1 VYILGTKEEVNNS
14 LQILRNS
21 NKTIGLVP
29 TMGALHQGHLELV
42 KIAKQYSDVV
52 VVSIFVNPTQFN
64 NQEDF
69 EKYPK
74 TLDKDLELL
83 DKSGVDYLFL
93 PDTMEIYPSKTML
106 SIDFGHLDKILEGSF
121 RPGHF
126 NGVGIVVSKL
136 LNIVKPHNAYFGQKD
151 LQQVAIIKRLVLD
164 LSFDVNIIVVPTV
177 REEDGVALSSRN
189 LRLDSGSRQAARIIS
204 KTLFFAKSELLE
216 GKPWLSIRKKVNQMF
231 ESESMAKLEYFEL
244 VTSNTF
250 YVLEDI
256 KEQKKNVSICAAAY
270 FGDVRLID
278 NISIFD

>member
-1 VYILGTKEEVNNS
+1 VYILGTKEEVNNH

-42 KIAKQYSDVV
+42 KIAKQYSDIV

-64 NQEDF
+64 NQQDF

-74 TLDKDLELL
+74 TLDNDLDLL
-83 DKSGVDYLFL
+83 NKSGVDFLFL
-93 PDTMEIYPSKTML
+93 PDTMEIYPSKPML
-106 SIDFGHLDKILEGSF
+106 SIDFGHLDKILEGAF

-136 LNIVKPHNAYFGQKD
+136 LNIVKPHEAFFGQKD
-151 LQQVAIIKRLVLD
+151 LQQVAVIKRLVLD
-164 LSFDVNIIVVPTV
+164 LSFDVKINIVPTI

-189 LRLDSGSRQAARIIS
+189 LRLSEDSRRSARIIS
-204 KTLFFAKSELLE
+204 QALFFAKAELLA
-216 GKPWLSIRKKVNQMF
+216 GNSWLSIRKTVNQMF
-231 ESESMAKLEYFEL
+231 GSNPKVKLEYFEL
-244 VTSNTF
+244 VTSDTF

-256 KEQKKNVSICAAAY
+256 IDKEKVSICAAAY

>member
-1 VYILGTKEEVNNS
+1 MYILGTKEEVNSN
-14 LQILRNS
+14 LQIFRNR

-42 KIAKQYSDVV
+42 KIAKQYSDIV
-52 VVSIFVNPTQFN
+52 VVSIFINPTQFN

-93 PDTMEIYPSKTML
+93 PDTMEIYPSKPML
-106 SIDFGHLDKILEGSF
+106 SLDFGHLDKILEGSF

-136 LNIVKPHNAYFGQKD
+136 LNIVKPHHAYFGQKD

-164 LSFDVNIIVVPTV
+164 LSFDVRINVVPTV
-177 REEDGVALSSRN
+177 REEDGMALSSRN
-189 LRLDSGSRQAARIIS
+189 LRLDSESRQSARIIS
-204 KTLFFAKSELLE
+204 KALFLAKSELLD
-216 GKPWLSIRKKVNQMF
+216 GRPWLSIRKKINQMF
-231 ESESMAKLEYFEL
+231 ESEPKAKLEYFEL
-244 VTSNTF
+244 VTSDSF
-250 YVLEDI
+250 YVLKDI
-256 KEQKKNVSICAAAY
+256 GEEKNVSICTAAY

>member
-1 VYILGTKEEVNNS
+1 MYILGTKEEVNSN
-14 LQILRNS
+14 LQIFRNR

-42 KIAKQYSDVV
+42 KIAKQYSDLV
-52 VVSIFVNPTQFN
+52 VVSIFINPTQFN

-93 PDTMEIYPSKTML
+93 PDTMEIYPSKPML

-136 LNIVKPHNAYFGQKD
+136 LNIVKPHHAYFGQKD

-164 LSFDVNIIVVPTV
+164 LSFDVRINVVPTV
-177 REEDGVALSSRN
+177 REEDGMALSSRN
-189 LRLDSGSRQAARIIS
+189 LRLDSESRQSARIIS
-204 KTLFFAKSELLE
+204 KALFLAKSELLD
-216 GKPWLSIRKKVNQMF
+216 GRPWLSIRKKINQMF
-231 ESESMAKLEYFEL
+231 ESEPKAKLEYFEL
-244 VTSNTF
+244 VTSDSF

-256 KEQKKNVSICAAAY
+256 GEEKNVSICTAAY

>member
-1 VYILGTKEEVNNS
+1 MYILGTKEEVNSN
-14 LQILRNS
+14 LQIFRNR

-42 KIAKQYSDVV
+42 KIAKQYSDLV
-52 VVSIFVNPTQFN
+52 VVSIFINPTQFN

-93 PDTMEIYPSKTML
+93 PDTMEIYPSKPML

-136 LNIVKPHNAYFGQKD
+136 LNIVKPHHAYFGQKD

-164 LSFDVNIIVVPTV
+164 LSFDVRINVVPTV
-177 REEDGVALSSRN
+177 REEDGMALSSRN
-189 LRLDSGSRQAARIIS
+189 LRLDSESRQSARIIS
-204 KTLFFAKSELLE
+204 KALFLAKSELLD
-216 GKPWLSIRKKVNQMF
+216 GRHWLSIRKKINQMF
-231 ESESMAKLEYFEL
+231 ESEPKAKLEYFEL
-244 VTSNTF
+244 VTSDSF

-256 KEQKKNVSICAAAY
+256 GEEKNVSICTAAY

>member
-1 VYILGTKEEVNNS
+1 MYILRTKEEVNYN
-14 LQILRNS
+14 LQILPKS

-42 KIAKQYSDVV
+42 KIAKQNSAYV
-52 VVSIFVNPTQFN
+52 VVSIFINPTQFN

-83 DKSGVDYLFL
+83 HKSGVDYLFM
-93 PDTMEIYPSKTML
+93 PDTVEIYPSRPTL

-136 LNIVKPHNAYFGQKD
+136 LNIVKPNIAFFGQKD
-151 LQQVAIIKRLVLD
+151 LQQVAIIKRLVED
-164 LSFDVNIIVVPTV
+164 FSFDVKINVVPTV
-177 REEDGVALSSRN
+177 REEDGMALSSRN
-189 LRLDSGSRQAARIIS
+189 LRLDPESRQSARIIS
-204 KTLFFAKSELLE
+204 KALFFAKSELLA
-216 GKPWLSIRKKVNQMF
+216 GNSWLSIRKKVNQMF
-231 ESESMAKLEYFEL
+231 ESEPQAKLEYFEM
-244 VTSNTF
+244 VTSDSFHILDSIGN
-250 YVLEDI
+250 ER
-256 KEQKKNVSICAAAY
+256 NVSICAAAY
-270 FGDVRLID
+270 ISDIRLID

>member
-1 VYILGTKEEVNNS
+1 VYILGTKEEVNSN
-14 LQILRNS
+14 LQIFRNR

-42 KIAKQYSDVV
+42 KIAKQYSDLV
-52 VVSIFVNPTQFN
+52 VVSIFINPTQFN

-93 PDTMEIYPSKTML
+93 PDTMEIYPSKPML

-136 LNIVKPHNAYFGQKD
+136 LNIVKPHHAYFGQKD

-164 LSFDVNIIVVPTV
+164 LSFDVRINVVPTV
-177 REEDGVALSSRN
+177 REEDGMALSSRN
-189 LRLDSGSRQAARIIS
+189 LRLDSESRQSARIIS
-204 KTLFFAKSELLE
+204 KALFLAKSELLD
-216 GKPWLSIRKKVNQMF
+216 GRPWLSIRKKINLMF
-231 ESESMAKLEYFEL
+231 ESEPKAKLEYFEL
-244 VTSNTF
+244 VTSDSF

-256 KEQKKNVSICAAAY
+256 GEEKNVSICTAAY

>member
-1 VYILGTKEEVNNS
+1 MYILGTKEEVNNN
-14 LQILRNS
+14 LQILRNN

-42 KIAKQYSDVV
+42 KIAKQYSDIV
-52 VVSIFVNPTQFN
+52 VVSIFINPTQFN

-93 PDTMEIYPSKTML
+93 PETMEIYPSKPML

-136 LNIVKPHNAYFGQKD
+136 LNIVKPHTAYFGQKD
-151 LQQVAIIKRLVLD
+151 LQQVAIIKRLVQD
-164 LSFDVNIIVVPTV
+164 LSFDVEIQVVATV
-177 REEDGVALSSRN
+177 REKDGVALSSRN
-189 LRLDSGSRQAARIIS
+189 LRLDSDSRQAARIIS
-204 KTLFFAKSELLE
+204 KALFFAKSELLD
-216 GKPWLSIRKKVNQMF
+216 GRPWLSIRKKINQMF
-231 ESESMAKLEYFEL
+231 ESEPKAKLEYFEL
-244 VTSNTF
+244 VTSDSF
-250 YVLEDI
+250 YVLEGI
-256 KEQKKNVSICAAAY
+256 GEEKNVSICTAAY

>member
-1 VYILGTKEEVNNS
+1 VYILGTKEEVNDN
-14 LQILRNS
+14 LQIFRNN

-42 KIAKQYSDVV
+42 KNAKQYSDIV
-52 VVSIFVNPTQFN
+52 VVSIFINPTQFN

-83 DKSGVDYLFL
+83 DKSAVDFLFL
-93 PDTMEIYPSKTML
+93 PDTMEIYPSKPML

-136 LNIVKPHNAYFGQKD
+136 LNIVKPHQAYFGQKD
-151 LQQVAIIKRLVLD
+151 LQQVAIIKRLVED
-164 LSFDVNIIVVPTV
+164 LSFDVKVNIVPTV

-189 LRLDSGSRQAARIIS
+189 LRLDPDSRLAARIIS
-204 KTLFFAKSELLE
+204 KTLFFAKAELLE
-216 GKPWLSIRKKVNQMF
+216 GRPWLSIRKMINEIFDSQHIA
-231 ESESMAKLEYFEL
+231 SLEYFEL
-244 VTSNTF
+244 VTSDTF
-250 YVLEDI
+250 HVLEDI
-256 KEQKKNVSICAAAY
+256 GQEKNVSICAAAY

-278 NISIFD
+278 NISIFE

>member
-1 VYILGTKEEVNNS
+1 MYILGTKEEVNSN
-14 LQILRNS
+14 LQIFRNR

-42 KIAKQYSDVV
+42 KIAKQYSDLV
-52 VVSIFVNPTQFN
+52 VVSIFINPTQFN

-74 TLDKDLELL
+74 TLDKYLELL

-93 PDTMEIYPSKTML
+93 PDTMEIYPSKPML

-136 LNIVKPHNAYFGQKD
+136 LNIVKPHHAYFGQKD

-164 LSFDVNIIVVPTV
+164 LSFDVIINVVPTV
-177 REEDGVALSSRN
+177 REEDGMALSSRN
-189 LRLDSGSRQAARIIS
+189 LRLDSESRQSARIIS
-204 KTLFFAKSELLE
+204 KALFLAKSELLD
-216 GKPWLSIRKKVNQMF
+216 GRPWLSIRKKINQMF
-231 ESESMAKLEYFEL
+231 ENQTKAKYEYLQL
-244 VTSNTF
+244 VKYDSF
-250 YVLEDI
+250 
-256 KEQKKNVSICAAAY
+256 
-270 FGDVRLID
+270 
-278 NISIFD
+278 

>member
-1 VYILGTKEEVNNS
+1 MYILGTKEEVNNN
-14 LQILRNS
+14 LQIFRNS

-42 KIAKQYSDVV
+42 KIAKQYSDIV

-64 NQEDF
+64 NQQDF

-83 DKSGVDYLFL
+83 NKSGVNYLFM
-93 PDTMEIYPSKTML
+93 PDTLEIYPSNPML

-136 LNIVKPHNAYFGQKD
+136 LNIVKPHQAYFGQKD
-151 LQQVAIIKRLVLD
+151 LQQVAIIKRLVHD
-164 LSFDVNIIVVPTV
+164 LSFDVKINVIPTV

-189 LRLDSGSRQAARIIS
+189 LRLNTESRQAARIIS
-204 KTLFFAKSELLE
+204 KTLFFAKSELL
-216 GKPWLSIRKKVNQMF
+216 GGSPWLSIRKKINQMF
-231 ESESMAKLEYFEL
+231 ESEPKAKLEYFEL
-244 VTSNTF
+244 VTSDSF

-256 KEQKKNVSICAAAY
+256 GEEKNVSICTAAY

>member
-1 VYILGTKEEVNNS
+1 MYILGTKQEVTNN
-14 LQILRNS
+14 LQILRSS
-21 NKTIGLVP
+21 NKTVGLVP
-29 TMGALHQGHLELV
+29 TMGALHKGHLELV
-42 KIAKQYSDVV
+42 KIAKQYSDIV
-52 VVSIFVNPTQFN
+52 VVSIFINPTQFN

-83 DKSGVDYLFL
+83 NKAGVDYLFL
-93 PDTMEIYPSKTML
+93 PETTEIYPSRPIL

-136 LNIVKPHNAYFGQKD
+136 LNIVKPHTVYLGQKD
-151 LQQVAIIKRLVLD
+151 LQQVAIIKRLVQD
-164 LSFDVNIIVVPTV
+164 LSFDVNIKIVPTV

-189 LRLDSGSRQAARIIS
+189 LRLDPASRMAARIIS
-204 KTLFFAKSELLE
+204 KALFFAKSELL
-216 GKPWLSIRKKVNQMF
+216 GGSPWLSIRKKVNEMF
-231 ESESMAKLEYFEL
+231 ESEPMAQLEYFEL
-244 VTSNTF
+244 VTSDTF

-256 KEQKKNVSICAAAY
+256 GEEKSVSICAAAY

-278 NISIFD
+278 NVSIFD

>member
-1 VYILGTKEEVNNS
+1 MYILGTKEEVNNN
-14 LQILRNS
+14 LHILRNS

-42 KIAKQYSDVV
+42 KIAKQYSDIV
-52 VVSIFVNPTQFN
+52 VVSIFINPTQFN

-93 PDTMEIYPSKTML
+93 PDTMEIYPSKPML

-136 LNIVKPHNAYFGQKD
+136 LNIVKPHQAYFGQKD
-151 LQQVAIIKRLVLD
+151 LQQVAIIKRLVHD
-164 LSFDVNIIVVPTV
+164 LSFDVKINVVPTV

-189 LRLDSGSRQAARIIS
+189 LRLNSESRQAARIIS
-204 KTLFFAKSELLE
+204 KTLFFAKSELL
-216 GKPWLSIRKKVNQMF
+216 GGSPWLSIRKKINQMF
-231 ESESMAKLEYFEL
+231 ESEPKAKLEYFEL
-244 VTSNTF
+244 VTSDSF

-256 KEQKKNVSICAAAY
+256 GEEKNVSICTAAY

>member
-1 VYILGTKEEVNNS
+1 MYILGTKEEVNSN
-14 LQILRNS
+14 LQIFRNR

-42 KIAKQYSDVV
+42 KIAKQYSDLV
-52 VVSIFVNPTQFN
+52 VVSIFINPTQFN

-93 PDTMEIYPSKTML
+93 PDTMEIYPSKPML

-136 LNIVKPHNAYFGQKD
+136 LNIVKPHHAYFGQKD

-164 LSFDVNIIVVPTV
+164 LSFDVIINVVPTV
-177 REEDGVALSSRN
+177 REEDGMALSSRN
-189 LRLDSGSRQAARIIS
+189 LRLDSESRQSARIIS
-204 KTLFFAKSELLE
+204 KALFLAKSELLD
-216 GKPWLSIRKKVNQMF
+216 GRPWLSIRKKINQMF
-231 ESESMAKLEYFEL
+231 ESEPKAKLEYFEL
-244 VTSNTF
+244 VTSDSF

-256 KEQKKNVSICAAAY
+256 GEEKNVSICTAAY

>member
-1 VYILGTKEEVNNS
+1 MYILGTKEEVNSN
-14 LQILRNS
+14 LQIFRNR

-42 KIAKQYSDVV
+42 KIAKQYSDLV
-52 VVSIFVNPTQFN
+52 VVSIFINPTQFN

-93 PDTMEIYPSKTML
+93 PDTMEIYPSKPML

-136 LNIVKPHNAYFGQKD
+136 LNIVKPHHAYFGQKD

-164 LSFDVNIIVVPTV
+164 LSFDVRINVVPTV
-177 REEDGVALSSRN
+177 REEDGMALSSRN
-189 LRLDSGSRQAARIIS
+189 LRLDSESRQSARIIS
-204 KTLFFAKSELLE
+204 KALFLAKSELLD
-216 GKPWLSIRKKVNQMF
+216 GRPWLNIRKKINQMF
-231 ESESMAKLEYFEL
+231 ESEPKAKLEYFEL
-244 VTSNTF
+244 VTSDSF

-256 KEQKKNVSICAAAY
+256 GEEKNVSICTAAY

>member
-1 VYILGTKEEVNNS
+1 MYILGTKEEVNNN
-14 LQILRNS
+14 LQIFRNN

-42 KIAKQYSDVV
+42 KIAKQYSDTI
-52 VVSIFVNPTQFN
+52 VVSIFINPTQFN

-83 DKSGVDYLFL
+83 NKSGVDYLFL
-93 PDTMEIYPSKTML
+93 PDTMEIYPSKPML

-136 LNIVKPHNAYFGQKD
+136 LNIVKPHHAYFGQKD
-151 LQQVAIIKRLVLD
+151 LQQVAIIKRLVHD
-164 LSFDVNIIVVPTV
+164 LSFDVIIKTVPTV

-189 LRLDSGSRQAARIIS
+189 LRLNPESRQAARIIS
-204 KTLFFAKSELLE
+204 KTLFFAKSELL
-216 GKPWLSIRKKVNQMF
+216 GGRPWLSIRKKVNEMF
-231 ESESMAKLEYFEL
+231 KSEQISKLEYFQL
-244 VTSNTF
+244 VTSDSF

-256 KEQKKNVSICAAAY
+256 GEEKNVSICAAAY

>member
-1 VYILGTKEEVNNS
+1 MYILGTKEEVNSN
-14 LQILRNS
+14 LQIFRNR

-42 KIAKQYSDVV
+42 KIAKQYSDLV
-52 VVSIFVNPTQFN
+52 VVSIFINPTQFN

-93 PDTMEIYPSKTML
+93 PDTMEIYPSKPML

-136 LNIVKPHNAYFGQKD
+136 LNIVKPHHAYFGQKD

-164 LSFDVNIIVVPTV
+164 LSFDVRINVVPTV
-177 REEDGVALSSRN
+177 REEDGMALSSRN
-189 LRLDSGSRQAARIIS
+189 LRLDSESRQSARIIS
-204 KTLFFAKSELLE
+204 KALFLAKSELLD
-216 GKPWLSIRKKVNQMF
+216 GRPWLSIRKKINQMF
-231 ESESMAKLEYFEL
+231 ESEPKAKLEYFEL
-244 VTSNTF
+244 VTSDSF

-256 KEQKKNVSICAAAY
+256 EEEKNVSICTAAY

>member
-1 VYILGTKEEVNNS
+1 MYILGTKEEVNNS

-106 SIDFGHLDKILEGSF
+106 SIDFGQLDKILEGSF

-189 LRLDSGSRQAARIIS
+189 LRLDSASRQAARIIS

-244 VTSNTF
+244 VTSDTF

-256 KEQKKNVSICAAAY
+256 KEEKNNVSICAAAY

>member
-1 VYILGTKEEVNNS
+1 VYILGTKEEVNNN
-14 LQILRNS
+14 LHILRNS

-42 KIAKQYSDVV
+42 KIAKQYSDIV
-52 VVSIFVNPTQFN
+52 VVSIFINPTQFN

-93 PDTMEIYPSKTML
+93 PDTMEIYPSKPML

-136 LNIVKPHNAYFGQKD
+136 LNIVKPHQAYFGQKD
-151 LQQVAIIKRLVLD
+151 LQQVAIIKRLVHD
-164 LSFDVNIIVVPTV
+164 LSFDVKINVVPTV

-189 LRLDSGSRQAARIIS
+189 LRLNSESRQAARIIS
-204 KTLFFAKSELLE
+204 KTLFFAKSELL
-216 GKPWLSIRKKVNQMF
+216 GGSPWLSIRKKINQMF
-231 ESESMAKLEYFEL
+231 ESEPKAKLEYFEL
-244 VTSNTF
+244 VTSDSF

-256 KEQKKNVSICAAAY
+256 GEEKNVSICTAAY